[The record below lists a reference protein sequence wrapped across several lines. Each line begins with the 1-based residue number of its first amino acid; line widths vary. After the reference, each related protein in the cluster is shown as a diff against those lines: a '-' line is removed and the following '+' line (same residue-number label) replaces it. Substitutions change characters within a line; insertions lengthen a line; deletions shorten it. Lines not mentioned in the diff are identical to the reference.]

1 MENTSITLTHLISD
15 NKLIASVL
23 LIVSLLVIRW
33 LLMRLIRRN
42 SVVDDESPRRWA
54 NTVTNITTFFIVV
67 GLIII
72 WLSEIRL
79 VALSIAAFA
88 VAIVIATREFIQCL
102 IGSLYLTSTRTF
114 SVGDWIK
121 VDTHYGEVVQS
132 DWLSTTLL
140 EIDIEADSYEYT
152 GKTLVI
158 PNSQFAGNT
167 IHNLNF
173 MRRYVAHTFSIVRD
187 ADNVNVVEAK
197 DLILEKA
204 KEYCSAFSDV
214 AERYNSLIEKRLGIG
229 LSYNEPSVR
238 VTTTNLGKNQFS
250 ISIFCP
256 TKEAVSIEQK
266 LMADFMDYWY
276 AALKQAKKSKEK
288 DTDTINETSLES
300 N

>member
-23 LIVSLLVIRW
+23 LIAFLLVIRW
-33 LLMRLIRRN
+33 LLMRLIRRKP
-42 SVVDDESPRRWA
+42 VLDDESPRRWA

-121 VDTHYGEVVQS
+121 VGTHYGEVVQS

-140 EIDIEADSYEYT
+140 EIDIETGSYEYT

-204 KEYCSAFSDV
+204 KEYCSAFSGV
-214 AERYNSLIEKRLGIG
+214 AERYNNLIEKRLGIA
-229 LSYNEPSVR
+229 LNHNDPSVR
-238 VTTTNLGKNQFS
+238 VSTTNLGKNEFT

-256 TKEAVSIEQK
+256 TKEAVTIEQK
-266 LMADFMDYWY
+266 LTTDFMDYWY
-276 AALKQAKKSKEK
+276 AALKQAKKTKEK
-288 DTDTINETSLES
+288 DTDTINETPLES
-300 N
+300 I